1 MAKRDFYE
9 VLGVQKAAPKDEIK
23 RAYRKLAV
31 QYHPDRNPD
40 DHAAEEKF
48 KEATEA
54 YEILAD
60 DRKRQAYDQY
70 GFAGLKGMG
79 NPSAQEF
86 SSIFQ
91 GFEDLFGDFGSFFDS
106 FFGGAGG
113 GGGRRR
119 SGRGRRGADLRYD
132 LSLSFV
138 DAALGTKTEIVYTR
152 SERCDACKGTGAE
165 KGAGRKICPACG
177 GTGQVRRSS
186 GFFSIAQVCQG
197 CGGEGEVVER
207 PCGACSG
214 AGTVRRKR
222 TLSIAIPAGI
232 EDGRRLA
239 VAGEGDAGPNGAPPG
254 DLYVV
259 VRVQRHEYFEREGA
273 DLYCAVPISISQAT
287 LGSEISLP
295 TLDGRTVLVTVR
307 PGTQH
312 GAMLR
317 LRGEGVPH
325 DGGHRGDL
333 YVKVLVRVPE
343 RLSGKAKELLKAFA
357 EASGDEPAA
366 GPVPLSQLKD

>member
-9 VLGVQKAAPKDEIK
+9 VLGVAKTAPKDEIK

-31 QYHPDRNPD
+31 QYHPDRNPG

-60 DRKRQAYDQY
+60 DRKRATYDQF

-79 NPSAQEF
+79 SPSAQEF

-91 GFEDLFGDFGSFFDS
+91 GFEDIFGDFGSFFDS
-106 FFGGAGG
+106 FFGGGS
-113 GGGRRR
+113 RRR
-119 SGRGRRGADLRYD
+119 AGRGRHGADLRYD
-132 LSLSFV
+132 ATVPFV
-138 DAALGTKTEIVYTR
+138 DAAFGAKTEVSYVR

-165 KGAGRKICPACG
+165 KGAGRKLCPTCG
-177 GTGQVRRSS
+177 GTGQVRRNS
-186 GFFSIAQVCQG
+186 GFFSIAQVCQR
-197 CGGEGEVVER
+197 CGGEGEIVER
-207 PCGACSG
+207 PCAACSG

-222 TLSIAIPAGI
+222 TLTIAIPAGT
-232 EDGRRLA
+232 EDGRRIA

-273 DLYCAVPISISQAT
+273 DLYCAVPISIAQAA
-287 LGSEISLP
+287 LGAEISLP
-295 TLDGRTVLVTVR
+295 TLDGRKVLVTIR

-312 GAMLR
+312 GSMLR
-317 LRGEGVPH
+317 LRGEGVPQE
-325 DGGHRGDL
+325 GSAAHRGDL
-333 YVKVLVRVPE
+333 YVKIIVRVPE
-343 RLSGKAKELLKAFA
+343 KLSGKAKEHLKAYA
-357 EASGDEPAA
+357 EASGDETAA
-366 GPVPLSQLKD
+366 GPIPLSELKD

>member
-9 VLGVQKAAPKDEIK
+9 VLGISKGAPRDEIK

-60 DRKRQAYDQY
+60 DRKRAAYDQY

-106 FFGGAGG
+106 FFGGGG

-132 LSLSFV
+132 LAIPFV
-138 DAALGTKTEIVYTR
+138 DAALGAKTEISYSR
-152 SERCDACKGTGAE
+152 SERCDSCKGTGAE
-165 KGAGRKICPACG
+165 KGAGRKICPSCG

-222 TLSIAIPAGI
+222 TLTIAIPAGI

-239 VAGEGDAGPNGAPPG
+239 VAGEGDAGPNGTPPG

-273 DLYCAVPISISQAT
+273 DLYCAVPISVAQAA
-287 LGSEISLP
+287 LGAEIPLP

-317 LRGEGVPH
+317 LRGEGVPNE
-325 DGGHRGDL
+325 GSHRGDL

-343 RLSGKAKELLKAFA
+343 RLSGRAKELMKAFA
-357 EASGDEPAA
+357 EAAGDEPAP